1 VVRRVACIGQLVLH
15 SPLYRRNGY
24 LIKGVKDKQTSCE
37 VNSSEK
43 VSAEGNV
50 RALFLV
56 NHIHAPS
63 HNSNRSMKHVSAP
76 F

>member
-1 VVRRVACIGQLVLH
+1 
-15 SPLYRRNGY
+15 
-24 LIKGVKDKQTSCE
+24 

-76 F
+76 FYGVYNVVSAPFNIFEAQKKKSFGTQIREVLKF